1 MLSNCSSKLNSEF
14 VASYEFIEKLNKDEV
29 GFKLVLDRVENYYSV
44 VTGLFRYQKGYIK
57 RDSPY
62 SRLYK
67 DTELFN
73 QDMVGKTAIFKNKE
87 DIFNFFPGL
96 ADMKETAII
105 EVKLSGDVWKVNGSN
120 KFVVNVPMYAGNCIT
135 SLKRI

>member
-1 MLSNCSSKLNSEF
+1 MLPNCSSTLNTEF
-14 VASYEFIEKLNKDEV
+14 VANYEFIEKSNKDEV
-29 GFKLVLDRVENYYSV
+29 GFKLVLDMVENYYSV

-62 SRLYK
+62 SNLYK
-67 DTELFN
+67 KTEFFN
-73 QDMVGKTAIFKNKE
+73 NDMVGKTAIFKNKE
-87 DIFNFFPGL
+87 DIFNFFPVL
-96 ADMKETAII
+96 VEMKETAIM